1 MFWFAAKRREPYL
14 LWRDWAALEARM
26 SARPTRSRDRT
37 DPMLL
42 LWMATN
48 QAKPSAPR
56 ALSWT
61 GRGPNPVAF
70 HRSSWDRN
78 ASFVAIKGGSASLN
92 HAHMD
97 VGAFVMDAVGLRWA
111 DDLGSQDYNSLE
123 SKGIKL
129 WGRTQD
135 AERWNIFRL
144 GTSSH
149 NVLQVDGQQQRVA
162 GHAPIVLARDGRT
175 VVDLKDVYAGQ
186 LANARR
192 GVALQPDRTV
202 RVQDEVLTLDR
213 AARIRW
219 AMVTRS
225 EVKIDGP
232 GRATLTQDG
241 KSLAFRVLEPA
252 NATLAVYPTDPPPAP
267 TDARNPGT
275 RMIGFEVRA
284 PAQNAQR
291 LVVQLVPADAIAID
305 EAIVP
310 LDQW

>member
-1 MFWFAAKRREPYL
+1 
-14 LWRDWAALEARM
+14 
-26 SARPTRSRDRT
+26 
-37 DPMLL
+37 
-42 LWMATN
+42 
-48 QAKPSAPR
+48 
-56 ALSWT
+56 
-61 GRGPNPVAF
+61 
-70 HRSSWDRN
+70 
-78 ASFVAIKGGSASLN
+78 
-92 HAHMD
+92 
-97 VGAFVMDAVGLRWA
+97 
-111 DDLGSQDYNSLE
+111 
-123 SKGIKL
+123 
-129 WGRTQD
+129 
-135 AERWNIFRL
+135 
-144 GTSSH
+144 
-149 NVLQVDGQQQRVA
+149 
-162 GHAPIVLARDGRT
+162 
-175 VVDLKDVYAGQ
+175 VDLKDVYAGQ

-267 TDARNPGT
+267 TDARNAGT

-284 PAQNAQR
+284 PAQKAQR